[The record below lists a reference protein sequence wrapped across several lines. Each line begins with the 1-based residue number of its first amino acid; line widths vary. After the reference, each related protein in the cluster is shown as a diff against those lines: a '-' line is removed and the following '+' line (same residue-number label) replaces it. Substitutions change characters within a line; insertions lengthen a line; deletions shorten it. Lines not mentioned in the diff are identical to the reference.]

1 MSTTTN
7 QSKSKQIDDESNT
20 GSARSS
26 SACFLSH
33 PQKEMQNTFQD
44 TKRNE
49 ATFQTHEEERLTLQR
64 WASPWL
70 CTRPWSPEPPSARR
84 LWHWN
89 GKNDWKH
96 LFLKILTE
104 HQRLELTDC
113 SHARGGQVGVF
124 MLQFAI
130 QSDAPPLP
138 VVGQQ
143 RQHRVDFLQRRSRRH
158 RVPDEKEQISFKGNT
173 QNNQKVK
180 ISAKFNVTFFTKF
193 WEVLL
198 IYFKRSEL

>member
-33 PQKEMQNTFQD
+33 PQKEMQKTFQD

-89 GKNDWKH
+89 GKNDWK
-96 LFLKILTE
+96 LLSFFLNPNWASAFGADWLLT
-104 HQRLELTDC
+104 C
-113 SHARGGQVGVF
+113 
-124 MLQFAI
+124 
-130 QSDAPPLP
+130 
-138 VVGQQ
+138 
-143 RQHRVDFLQRRSRRH
+143 SRRPGWCLH
-158 RVPDEKEQISFKGNT
+158 ASVCHPERCPSSPCCWPAEAASCRL
-173 QNNQKVK
+173 
-180 ISAKFNVTFFTKF
+180 SAASLQETPSPWQERTDK
-193 WEVLL
+193 L
-198 IYFKRSEL
+198 

>member
-1 MSTTTN
+1 MRATLALPAHHLPAFYLILRKKCKTLFR
-7 QSKSKQIDDESNT
+7 I
-20 GSARSS
+20 
-26 SACFLSH
+26 L
-33 PQKEMQNTFQD
+33 KEMKPHFKH
-44 TKRNE
+44 TKRRG
-49 ATFQTHEEERLTLQR
+49 EERLTLQR

-193 WEVLL
+193 
-198 IYFKRSEL
+198 

>member
-1 MSTTTN
+1 MTLYETMIPRTSFSTP
-7 QSKSKQIDDESNT
+7 S
-20 GSARSS
+20 
-26 SACFLSH
+26 
-33 PQKEMQNTFQD
+33 
-44 TKRNE
+44 
-49 ATFQTHEEERLTLQR
+49 LTLKR
-64 WASPWL
+64 KKRLKAS
-70 CTRPWSPEPPSARR
+70 
-84 LWHWN
+84 
-89 GKNDWKH
+89 
-96 LFLKILTE
+96 FFKILTE

-158 RVPDEKEQISFKGNT
+158 RVPDKKEQISFKGNT

-193 WEVLL
+193 
-198 IYFKRSEL
+198 

>member
-1 MSTTTN
+1 MRATLALPAHHLPAFYLILRKKCKTLFR
-7 QSKSKQIDDESNT
+7 I
-20 GSARSS
+20 
-26 SACFLSH
+26 L
-33 PQKEMQNTFQD
+33 KEMKPHFKHMKRRDWPSNDELHHDSVRDHDPQNLLQHAVFD
-44 TKRNE
+44 TETEKMIE
-49 ATFQTHEEERLTLQR
+49 SIF
-64 WASPWL
+64 
-70 CTRPWSPEPPSARR
+70 
-84 LWHWN
+84 
-89 GKNDWKH
+89 
-96 LFLKILTE
+96 FFKILTE

-193 WEVLL
+193 
-198 IYFKRSEL
+198 